1 MIALTYFYED
11 SRIYCPIQRCL
22 RKMNTAEKNDYACQL
37 SDYVFTLKERTFA
50 PKTSMEI

>member
-22 RKMNTAEKNDYACQL
+22 RKMNTAEKNDYASQL
-37 SDYVFTLKERTFA
+37 SDYVLTLKERTFA
-50 PKTSMEI
+50 LTTSMEI